1 VALFC
6 AAIGLNQSAPPKGL
20 VPFSNW
26 NRAEDPLSDG
36 AATCCAMEKTA
47 IAVPVHE
54 PKHDRQPPMLCISG
68 IVFAL
73 GLVEGEG
80 AAVAPCIEVPW
91 PPHPATAAQAA
102 NVKITRLERNTF
114 SNFAIVGNFLR
125 RQSFHG

>member
-1 VALFC
+1 
-6 AAIGLNQSAPPKGL
+6 
-20 VPFSNW
+20 
-26 NRAEDPLSDG
+26 
-36 AATCCAMEKTA
+36 MEKTA